1 MDNINYDI
9 KELKLSAETTSFS
22 VNFGLNRPYVRIVQE
37 NGLKIPKIMV
47 ILAENTT
54 VETINVAKEVG
65 DDEHPI
71 SKSQNIHF
79 IVKVQ
84 LNIGENVADGYKI
97 IELQLDQ
104 NKSEVVDHFEDIN
117 SFMTVACMDKEDIL
131 GTMTIASYQ
140 NGGSVDRPPFIG

>member
-54 VETINVAKEVG
+54 VETINVAKEV
-65 DDEHPI
+65 
-71 SKSQNIHF
+71 
-79 IVKVQ
+79 
-84 LNIGENVADGYKI
+84 GENVADGYKI